1 MNDDDKQL
9 SQLFVMDSA
18 TSTTLDDDAAAA
30 ASAEEVDYSIP
41 KWSLD
46 WHQVHRSNKARI
58 ATIVSLIMIIDF

>member
-46 WHQVHRSNKARI
+46 WH
-58 ATIVSLIMIIDF
+58 